1 MEVIS
6 LTEIQTENLEN
17 DTMQIVQM
25 SIRLPKSLRED
36 LKIYAIQNDEKI
48 NDLLVKYI
56 QEGFNKDKQHSE

>member
-25 SIRLPKSLRED
+25 SIRLPKSLMED

>member
-1 MEVIS
+1 M
-6 LTEIQTENLEN
+6 TEIQTENLEN